1 MPAPYPTPMLAVI
14 LGASRF
20 PEAPNLTAGRQFM
33 NSAADVEE
41 YVKSENRGLA
51 VPGDNVLY
59 LFDDSRS
66 GGDQVSA
73 IGKFLAKKCPRI
85 ADKDGGPEDLL
96 VYYVGHG
103 LFTRGDEHAY
113 CLAVRSTEE
122 INVGGTSIRASDL
135 ASTIKENAP
144 FLRRYLILDCCF
156 SARAYCEFMGAPL
169 TAASEQLREQFPDSG
184 TALLCSSSAGDVSLA
199 PVGRSHTMFTGAL
212 IKALQ
217 QGDRRCGPRRSL
229 SEVGVLVER
238 RPLTGHVGHTPIS
251 SAWKLWGCSAR

>member
-1 MPAPYPTPMLAVI
+1 MLAVI

-85 ADKDGGPEDLL
+85 ADKDGGPEDFL

-144 FLRRYLILDCCF
+144 FLRRLLLFGESLPRIHG
-156 SARAYCEFMGAPL
+156 RATY
-169 TAASEQLREQFPDSG
+169 SG
-184 TALLCSSSAGDVSLA
+184 FRATPRTISRQRNSTSL
-199 PVGRSHTMFTGAL
+199 
-212 IKALQ
+212 
-217 QGDRRCGPRRSL
+217 
-229 SEVGVLVER
+229 LVECWGR
-238 RPLTGHVGHTPIS
+238 VAGASGPFTHHVHGRPDQGIAAG
-251 SAWKLWGCSAR
+251 